1 MAYWG
6 SGTAADPYI
15 CDSFSSLVEVCGTYV
30 STIVYVEMATKDQ
43 QGNPI
48 PVEDRVMDFRKSDWY
63 IGNND
68 TSSGD
73 GYNAGWTALT
83 ISGPKVIDG
92 KDWVILGIS
101 LRNCHLFY
109 FKSSDAEG
117 TRTLKNFIIK
127 NAYLQ
132 GHSSLV
138 ANKAYGARLVNLSNI
153 KASGVLDMST
163 VSSPSTDSDNLG
175 LFTLRCQTTDY
186 NPYFRITKCSFNF
199 KFITLFKS
207 SCFRSN
213 SNLGRF
219 EYNNCLF
226 NIEGKVTAGL
236 TASEPAISDM
246 VAYNTMFFGKFFFCK
261 FSGSIYY
268 DHGSSNVHIYLYK
281 NYAGTLDVIDFDIY
295 PLVSVEHR
303 NYSCYIVA
311 ASTINTNKIIQY
323 CKTIYLHGE
332 LNSMAYKH
340 PTNTAPFLHPTDR
353 TEMCDEQWLT
363 EKGFIIGSPPVD

>member
-1 MAYWG
+1 MAVWG
-6 SGTAADPYI
+6 SGTSAEPYV
-15 CDSFSSLVEVCGTYV
+15 CDSFSSLVEVCGTFV
-30 STIVYVEMATKDQ
+30 DTTVYVEMATKDQ

-48 PVEDRVMDFRKSDWY
+48 PVEDRVMDFRKSNWY
-63 IGNND
+63 IGNNN
-68 TSSGD
+68 TSSAD
-73 GYNAGWTALT
+73 GYNAGWAALT
-83 ISGPKVIDG
+83 LNGPKVVDG

-109 FKSSDAEG
+109 FRNDTDG
-117 TRTLKNFIIK
+117 TRTLKNFTIK

-132 GHSSLV
+132 GYSSLV

-163 VSSPSTDSDNLG
+163 VSSPTSDLDNLG

-213 SNLGRF
+213 SGLGARF

-236 TASEPAISDM
+236 LAASTSLADM

-268 DHGSSNVHIYLYK
+268 DHGDSNVYILLYK
-281 NYAGTLDVIDFDIY
+281 NFAGTLDVIDFDIY
-295 PLVSVEHR
+295 PLVPGTHL

-323 CKTIYLHGE
+323 CKPIYLHGD
-332 LNSMAYKH
+332 LNGMNYNH
-340 PTNTAPFLHPTDR
+340 PTNAAPFLHPTDR
-353 TEMCDEQWLT
+353 TEMCNEQWLT
-363 EKGFIIGSPPVD
+363 EKGFIIGSPPVE

>member
-6 SGTAADPYI
+6 SGTSADPYV
-15 CDSFSSLVEVCGTYV
+15 CDSFSSLMQVCGNYV
-30 STIVYVEMATKDQ
+30 NTTVYVEMATKDQ

-48 PVEDRVMDFRKSDWY
+48 PVEDRVMDFRKSNWY
-63 IGNND
+63 IGSNN
-68 TSSGD
+68 TSSAD
-73 GYNAGWTALT
+73 GYNGGWAALA
-83 ISGPKVIDG
+83 INGPKVVDG

-101 LRNCHLFY
+101 LRDCHLFY
-109 FKSSDAEG
+109 FKTDTEG

-138 ANKAYGARLVNLSNI
+138 AEKAYGARLVNLSNI

-163 VSSPSTDSDNLG
+163 VSSPATDLDNLG

-213 SNLGRF
+213 NTLGARF
-219 EYNNCLF
+219 EFNNCLF

-236 TASEPAISDM
+236 QGGAPAISDM
-246 VAYNTMFFGKFFFCK
+246 LTSNTMFFGKFYFCK

-268 DHGSSNVHIYLYK
+268 DHGNSNVYMYLYK

-295 PLVSVEHR
+295 PLVSANHY
-303 NYSCYIVA
+303 NYTSYIIG

-323 CKTIYLHGE
+323 CKPIYLHGD
-332 LNSMAYKH
+332 LNGMNYSH
-340 PTNTAPFLHPTDR
+340 PTNSAPFLHPTDR
-353 TEMCDEQWLT
+353 TEMCNEQWLT
-363 EKGFIIGSPPVD
+363 EKGFIIGSPPVE

>member
-6 SGTAADPYI
+6 SGTSAEPYV

-30 STIVYVEMATKDQ
+30 NTTVYVEMATKDQ

-48 PVEDRVMDFRKSDWY
+48 PVEDRVMDFRKSNWY
-63 IGNND
+63 IGSNN
-68 TSSGD
+68 TSSAD
-73 GYNAGWTALT
+73 GYNAAWAALS
-83 ISGPKVIDG
+83 INGPKVVDG

-109 FKSSDAEG
+109 FRQDTEG
-117 TRTLKNFIIK
+117 TRTLKNFTIK

-163 VSSPSTDSDNLG
+163 VSSPTSDLDNLG
-175 LFTLRCQTTDY
+175 LFTLRCQITDY

-207 SCFRSN
+207 SCFRIN
-213 SNLGRF
+213 NALGNRF
-219 EYNNCLF
+219 EFNNCLF
-226 NIEGKVTAGL
+226 NIEGKVTSGL
-236 TASEPAISDM
+236 LASSPSLTGM
-246 VAYNTMFFGKFFFCK
+246 MTNNTMFLGTFFFCK

-268 DHGSSNVHIYLYK
+268 GQGSSNVYMPLYK

-295 PLVSVEHR
+295 PLVPADH
-303 NYSCYIVA
+303 YDLSCYIIG
-311 ASTINTNKIIQY
+311 ASTINTNKIIHY
-323 CKTIYLHGE
+323 CKSIYLHGD
-332 LNSMAYKH
+332 LNDMNYYH
-340 PTNTAPFLHPTDR
+340 PTYAEPFLHPTDR
-353 TEMCDEQWLT
+353 TEMCNEQWLA
-363 EKGFIIGSPPVD
+363 EKGFIIGSPPV